1 LTAGHYQFNFNAVR
15 RPDLQPG
22 ESRVLN
28 MVRFGR
34 ALLEWQDPPLYSLFV
49 QSNNPATTCP
59 EQNLVRRGL
68 AREDLFT
75 VVHDS
80 FLTDTA
86 RYADLVLPAS
96 TSFESDDLYRGYGT
110 HYVQYGPQVLPPQ
123 GEARSNVQV
132 IAALA
137 QRLGLDDPV
146 FSRSVPDHIA
156 ALLDVTEGPLADV
169 SLAEVL
175 DGKPHRLNIPV
186 LGHPFDQ
193 AFPTPSGKLQL
204 ACPELAARGL
214 PDLPDY
220 DPDLAEVNPAYP
232 LRLVTAP
239 GHHLHHS
246 SFDGVASLVHSEG
259 GPWVHLHPQEA
270 QARDIESGQAV
281 ELFNDAGGVGLY
293 AQVTTDVPVGVAVVE
308 GHRPQSHYL
317 SGGPLNRLCS
327 DRFSDLGEGA
337 TYQNTWLNVRRLPNA
352 E

>member
-1 LTAGHYQFNFNAVR
+1 
-15 RPDLQPG
+15 
-22 ESRVLN
+22 
-28 MVRFGR
+28 
-34 ALLEWQDPPLYSLFV
+34 
-49 QSNNPATTCP
+49 
-59 EQNLVRRGL
+59 
-68 AREDLFT
+68 
-75 VVHDS
+75 
-80 FLTDTA
+80 
-86 RYADLVLPAS
+86 
-96 TSFESDDLYRGYGT
+96 
-110 HYVQYGPQVLPPQ
+110 VLPPQ

-132 IAALA
+132 VAALA
-137 QRLGLDDPV
+137 ERLGLDDPV
-146 FSRSVPDHIA
+146 FRRSVQDHIT
-156 ALLDVTEGPLADV
+156 ALLDVTEGPLADI

-175 DGKPHRLNIPV
+175 DGKPHRLNIPA
-186 LGHPFDQ
+186 LGHTFDQ

-220 DPDLAEVNPAYP
+220 EPDPVEVNPAYP

-246 SFDGVASLVHSEG
+246 NFDGVASLVRSEG
-259 GPWVHLHPQEA
+259 GPWVRLHPQDA
-270 QARDIESGQAV
+270 QARDIETGQAV
-281 ELFNDAGGVGLY
+281 ELFNEAGEVGLY

-337 TYQNTWLNVRRLPNA
+337 TYQSTWLNVRRLRDA